1 MQPEAAGHDVAGGIG
16 QPQITCISIGAQPH
30 ECIPDAGAGLPGEHP
45 AGLVDLGPAK
55 CQVRGLATGAGQ
67 CREVASRLVLGAGQ
81 QQGGGIGEDQR
92 ITELKSGISVGAA
105 RDAD

>member
-1 MQPEAAGHDVAGGIG
+1 MPAPSCSVSIPLAWS
-16 QPQITCISIGAQPH
+16 ISARR
-30 ECIPDAGAGLPGEHP
+30 
-45 AGLVDLGPAK
+45 K

-92 ITELKSGISVGAA
+92 IT
-105 RDAD
+105 